1 MCIYVDGVCSGPAAF
16 GRQSA
21 TVCLDFGLA
30 CSWTFAP
37 KKKKEKVK
45 VVKTANRF
53 TVNQS
58 KMNKTGNALMVWT
71 ALAWLK
77 LDRHAKYLS

>member
-1 MCIYVDGVCSGPAAF
+1 MASAVVQQLSADSPPLFAQTSVLLAA
-16 GRQSA
+16 GHLLQ
-21 TVCLDFGLA
+21 
-30 CSWTFAP
+30 
-37 KKKKEKVK
+37 KKKVK